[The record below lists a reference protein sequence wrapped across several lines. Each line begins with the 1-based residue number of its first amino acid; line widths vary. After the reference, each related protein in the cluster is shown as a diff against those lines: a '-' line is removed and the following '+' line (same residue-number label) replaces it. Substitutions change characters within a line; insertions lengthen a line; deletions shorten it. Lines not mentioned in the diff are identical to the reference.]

1 MNIKELVTATRSYR
15 RFKQDEISRDTLLEL
30 VDLGRLSPS
39 GGNMQPLRYMI
50 SCDVDTNAKI
60 FPCTAWAGYLEEWDG
75 PAEGERPTA
84 YIIILHDKEAS
95 NSAGCDH
102 GIAAQSIV
110 LGAREV
116 GIGACMI
123 GSIERAE
130 LATKLNIPERYRIML
145 VIALGVP
152 AEDVVLEDVDDSG
165 DIKYYRDADDVHHVP
180 KHALGK
186 IIVNGFTA
194 SH

>member
-1 MNIKELVTATRSYR
+1 MKIKELVTATRSYR
-15 RFKQDEISRDTLLEL
+15 RFEQDEISKDTLLEL
-30 VDLGRLSPS
+30 IDLGRLSPS

-50 SCDVDTNAKI
+50 SCDADTNAMV
-60 FPCTAWAGYLEEWDG
+60 FPSTAWAGYLEDWDG

-84 YIIILHDKEAS
+84 YIIILHDKEAA
-95 NSAGCDH
+95 NAAGCDH

-110 LGAREV
+110 LGACEM

-130 LATKLNIPERYRIML
+130 LAEKLNIADRYRIML

-152 AEDVVLEDVDDSG
+152 AEDVLLDVVGDSG
-165 DIKYYRDADDVHHVP
+165 DIKYFRDKNDMHHVP
-180 KHALGK
+180 KHALEK
-186 IIVNGFTA
+186 IVINY
-194 SH
+194 

>member
-1 MNIKELVTATRSYR
+1 MNIKDLVTATRSYR
-15 RFKQDEISRDTLLEL
+15 RFKQDNIGIDILREL

-39 GGNMQPLRYMI
+39 GGNLQPLRYML
-50 SCDVDTNAKI
+50 SCDAETNAKI
-60 FPCTAWAGYLEEWDG
+60 FPCTAWAGYLVDWDG

-84 YIIILHDKEAS
+84 YIIILHDKEAA

-110 LGAREV
+110 LGACEK

-123 GSIERAE
+123 GSVQRKELAAE
-130 LATKLNIPERYRIML
+130 LNIDERYKIML

-152 AEDVVLEDVDDSG
+152 DEEVVLEDVDDSG
-165 DIKYYRDADDVHHVP
+165 DIKYFRDERGVHHVP
-180 KHALGK
+180 KHTLENL
-186 IIVNGFTA
+186 IVK
-194 SH
+194 